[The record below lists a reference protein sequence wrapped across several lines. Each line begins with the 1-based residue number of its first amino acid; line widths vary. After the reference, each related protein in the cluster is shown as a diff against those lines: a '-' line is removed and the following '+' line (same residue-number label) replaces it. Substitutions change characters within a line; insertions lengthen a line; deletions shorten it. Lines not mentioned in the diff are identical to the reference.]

1 MKRFLIISLLCI
13 SIMPFILNGQDTIVF
28 TLEKSVEFA
37 LEHNPELKTAEKELK
52 IAGSGVLEAYSNIL
66 PKLDAS
72 INYQRA
78 WEIQTTRI
86 QNFFKAA
93 GVASPDAPD
102 YLELS
107 FGIPHTLTY
116 GAMVT
121 QPIFL
126 GGAGLAGIRIA
137 YAAREAARKNLES
150 KKQNLIFQTASAF
163 YSCLL
168 AQELVKVQEEALKQA
183 QANLDIVQKKYNVGS
198 ASGFDKMRAEVDV
211 ANLQP
216 QVIAARNN
224 LESANTNLRMVIG
237 MEPDKDIDIS
247 GQFEYNIDEFGAME
261 LAELQKIA
269 RENRPEKQAINAQK
283 KISKNGVSIAFGNF
297 LPKIFFQTDLS
308 YLSQKEEFNFHFN
321 RDFSRGFTSAIS
333 IQIPLFHGFKS
344 VSQYQQA
351 KLNYKISL
359 DTEKQVNDGIAAEVE
374 FAFNK
379 FKEVNERYLSA
390 RQTVELAE
398 EALRLANLMYEEGA
412 NTQLDVLNSQLA
424 LTQAKLNYISSLFE
438 YQIARYQL
446 RKVTGQLIAII

>member
-13 SIMPFILNGQDTIVF
+13 VILSFVLHAQERVVL

-37 LEHNPELKTAEKELK
+37 LEQNPELKSAEKEFK
-52 IAGSGVLEAYSNIL
+52 IASAGVMEAYSNVL

-78 WEIQTTRI
+78 WEIQTSRI
-86 QNFFKAA
+86 QNFFKTA

-102 YLELS
+102 YLEIS

-126 GGAGLAGIRIA
+126 GGAGLAGIKIS
-137 YAAREAARKNLES
+137 YAAKEAARQNLES
-150 KKQNLIFQTASAF
+150 KKQNLIFHTANAF

-183 QANLDIVQKKYNVGS
+183 QANLDIVQKKYSVGS
-198 ASGFDKMRAEVDV
+198 ASGFDKMRAEVDL
-211 ANLQP
+211 ANRQP
-216 QVIAARNN
+216 QLIAAKNN
-224 LESANTNLRMVIG
+224 LESANTNLRMIIG
-237 MEPDKDIDIS
+237 MEADKGVDIS

-261 LAELQKIA
+261 LKELQKLA
-269 RENRPEKQAINAQK
+269 AENRPEKQAIDAQK
-283 KISKNGVSIAFGNF
+283 KISKNGVCIALGNF

-308 YLSQKEEFNFHFN
+308 YLAQKDEFDFHFN
-321 RDFSRGFTSAIS
+321 RDFSKGFTSAIS
-333 IQIPLFHGFKS
+333 VQIPLFHGFKS

-398 EALRLANLMYEEGA
+398 EALRLANLMYKEGA

-424 LTQAKLNYISSLFE
+424 LTQAKVNYISSLFE

-446 RKVTGQLIAII
+446 RKVTGQLTTVI